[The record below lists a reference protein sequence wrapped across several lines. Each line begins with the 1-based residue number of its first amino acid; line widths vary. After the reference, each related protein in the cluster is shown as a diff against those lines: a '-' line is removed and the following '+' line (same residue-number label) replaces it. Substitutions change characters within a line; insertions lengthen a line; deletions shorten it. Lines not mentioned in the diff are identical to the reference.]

1 MQKILIIE
9 DEVKIREELSSF
21 LKNNGFEVLS
31 INNFENT
38 LSILF
43 RKIISKYDNEE

>member
-38 LSILF
+38 LDDILD
-43 RKIISKYDNEE
+43 KDVDLI